1 MLFSLVSEQTVLF
14 LKRCSIGWH
23 ASGASHCCLLLWQY
37 ALEAKDEVVCC
48 NARSCASAQVTPSL
62 KETIVKKKKKCN
74 RYQQIFLTFCFN
86 SRSSFHLISQHTF
99 YCVFFSDHFFSPSPH
114 AAADRILQVM
124 VVAICSL
131 CSFFLT
137 LFNDRVDQLIRC
149 SPIIYLQ
156 SLLSIQMTVNTGVS
170 AKGPK
175 YEGTKHGN
183 CSLQRKSR

>member
-1 MLFSLVSEQTVLF
+1 
-14 LKRCSIGWH
+14 
-23 ASGASHCCLLLWQY
+23 
-37 ALEAKDEVVCC
+37 
-48 NARSCASAQVTPSL
+48 
-62 KETIVKKKKKCN
+62 
-74 RYQQIFLTFCFN
+74 
-86 SRSSFHLISQHTF
+86 
-99 YCVFFSDHFFSPSPH
+99 
-114 AAADRILQVM
+114 M

-149 SPIIYLQ
+149 SPVIYLQ

-183 CSLQRKSR
+183 CSLQGKSRWEAAMCTSKEFSLFFFSQSPGWCYKGLVHISPSRWKPLASAAFSSVQSSFVWLSSFIDVCRSVTRINERGNVLRVVFLFFSFFFSFAVLFVLYQRSWVGVKQ

>member
-1 MLFSLVSEQTVLF
+1 
-14 LKRCSIGWH
+14 
-23 ASGASHCCLLLWQY
+23 
-37 ALEAKDEVVCC
+37 
-48 NARSCASAQVTPSL
+48 
-62 KETIVKKKKKCN
+62 
-74 RYQQIFLTFCFN
+74 
-86 SRSSFHLISQHTF
+86 
-99 YCVFFSDHFFSPSPH
+99 
-114 AAADRILQVM
+114 M

-149 SPIIYLQ
+149 SPVIYLQ

-183 CSLQRKSR
+183 CSLQGKSRWEAAMCTSKEFSLFFSLSPLDDAIRGWYTFLLPGGNLWLLLPFQVYKAALFDFPVLLMFAGLWLGLMRGAMCWGWFFCFFLFFFLLLFCLFYTSAVE

>member
-1 MLFSLVSEQTVLF
+1 MLQEPLT
-14 LKRCSIGWH
+14 
-23 ASGASHCCLLLWQY
+23 A
-37 ALEAKDEVVCC
+37 VCC
-48 NARSCASAQVTPSL
+48 CGSMLWKLKMKLCAVMPGAVHLHKSLLPSKRPQL
-62 KETIVKKKKKCN
+62 KKKKCN

-114 AAADRILQVM
+114 AAVDRILQVM

-149 SPIIYLQ
+149 SPVIYLQ

-183 CSLQRKSR
+183 CSLQGKSR

>member
-1 MLFSLVSEQTVLF
+1 
-14 LKRCSIGWH
+14 
-23 ASGASHCCLLLWQY
+23 
-37 ALEAKDEVVCC
+37 
-48 NARSCASAQVTPSL
+48 
-62 KETIVKKKKKCN
+62 
-74 RYQQIFLTFCFN
+74 
-86 SRSSFHLISQHTF
+86 
-99 YCVFFSDHFFSPSPH
+99 
-114 AAADRILQVM
+114 M

-149 SPIIYLQ
+149 SPVIYLQ

-183 CSLQRKSR
+183 CSLQGKSRWEAAMCTSKEFSLFFFSQSPGWCYKGLVHISPSRWKPLASAAFSVYKAALFDFPVLLMFAGLWLGLMRGAMCWGWFFLFFSFFFSFAVLFVLYQRSWVGVKQ